1 MSTQCEMSKTLMSV
15 VNGCCVNDLHSDVN
29 FCMDFMSMHA
39 MALDA
44 TLAKDLQ
51 LCVFVDMAV

>member
-1 MSTQCEMSKTLMSV
+1 MSKTLMSV

-29 FCMDFMSMHA
+29 FCMDFMSMLA